1 MDVFLVEMS
10 NNKLFSGCIML
21 LTNIG
26 GKYLALDLPSNL
38 EKIFSKSQL
47 LRFLVIFSIF
57 FMATRDIKIA
67 FLLALLFYIT
77 IKYFINE
84 NSTFC
89 MLKDVNMVN
98 NLKNINENNKIS
110 KEEYDRAKVIINN
123 YNNQHV
129 KETEILLRNI
139 Y

>member
-98 NLKNINENNKIS
+98 NFKNINENNKIS

>member
-1 MDVFLVEMS
+1 MDVFLIEMS

-26 GKYLALDLPSNL
+26 SKYLAIDLPSNL
-38 EKIFSKSQL
+38 EKIFSQSII

-67 FLLALLFYIT
+67 FLLALLFFIM

-84 NSTFC
+84 KSTFC
-89 MLKDVNMVN
+89 II
-98 NLKNINENNKIS
+98 KNNENNNLQKIS
-110 KEEYDRAKVIINN
+110 QDEYKKAMEIINT
-123 YNNQHV
+123 YNSENTNNNV
-129 KETEILLRNI
+129 N
-139 Y
+139 

>member
-1 MDVFLVEMS
+1 MDVFLIEMS

-38 EKIFSKSQL
+38 EKIFSQSVI

-67 FLLALLFYIT
+67 FLLALLFFII

-84 NSTFC
+84 KSTFC
-89 MLKDVNMVN
+89 II
-98 NLKNINENNKIS
+98 KNNENDNNYKKIS
-110 KEEYDRAKVIINN
+110 QDEYKKAIDIINN
-123 YNNQHV
+123 YNSENNQG
-129 KETEILLRNI
+129 KTN
-139 Y
+139 

>member
-26 GKYLALDLPSNL
+26 GKYLAIDLPSNL

-67 FLLALLFYIT
+67 FLLALLFYIM

-98 NLKNINENNKIS
+98 NFKNINENNKIS

-129 KETEILLRNI
+129 KENEILLRNI